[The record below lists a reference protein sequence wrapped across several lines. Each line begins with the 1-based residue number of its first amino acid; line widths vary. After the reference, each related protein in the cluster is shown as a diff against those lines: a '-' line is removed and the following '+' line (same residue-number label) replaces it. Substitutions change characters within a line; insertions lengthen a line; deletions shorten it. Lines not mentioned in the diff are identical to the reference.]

1 MKIIKISFLLIFI
14 GLILSSHA
22 TPEMAIRSRVFFMG
36 YPISAIKADIVEYEY
51 HSDIHTEIKNSQG
64 FKITNPPIERAT
76 QGELDTY
83 IVSKKWIFYFA
94 KFEKDV

>member
-14 GLILSSHA
+14 GLILGSHA

-51 HSDIHTEIKNSQG
+51 SDGVQG
-64 FKITNPPIERAT
+64 FKINNPPIERAT

-83 IVSKKWIFYFA
+83 IVSKKWVFYIARFD
-94 KFEKDV
+94 KDV